1 MKKGDI
7 IEVEIQDFI
16 YPNTG
21 IGYIDGLKV
30 KVDRALKGQ
39 KVKAKIVKKNK
50 ERIVAKTVE
59 LIRKA
64 DYETDA
70 HCSHFGECGGCFFQ
84 TVPYQQQVIMKG
96 REVQRILKE
105 HDIWVEEFQGI
116 EGSPEHIGYRNKME
130 LTFGDES
137 KGGKPSLGMHKKGS
151 FMNIITTDRC
161 KLAHEDFN
169 VITKAALDFFSER
182 YPFYNK
188 KTHIGFQ
195 RNLIIRRGEK
205 TKELLVNIVTTSQ
218 MTFDK
223 EQLVNVLKGLELEG
237 NIVGIIHTI
246 NDSVSDFV
254 YCDRLE
260 VLWGRDYYYE
270 ELLGL
275 KFKISP
281 FSFFQTNPLATEKL
295 YAKILEYIEDLDN
308 KIVFDL
314 YSGTGTIGQIVALK
328 AEKVIGIE
336 LVEEAVEV
344 ANENVKL
351 NHLDN
356 CTFVAGDVFEQLD
369 KIEEKPEVIILD
381 PPRVGVLPKALNK
394 ILEYRV
400 KHIIYVSCNPKTLA
414 ENISVMQNVGYTV
427 KKLKVFDNFP
437 HTGHVETVCLMS
449 KK

>member
-351 NHLDN
+351 NHLNN